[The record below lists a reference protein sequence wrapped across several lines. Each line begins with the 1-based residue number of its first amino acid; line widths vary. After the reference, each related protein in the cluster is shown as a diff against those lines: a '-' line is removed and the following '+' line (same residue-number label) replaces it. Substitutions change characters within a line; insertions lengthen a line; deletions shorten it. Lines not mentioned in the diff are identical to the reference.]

1 MLFLRKKTA
10 PTTSTVEI
18 ATETKI
24 KETPS
29 KSDTIIEVVKATIH
43 YLRLLITIKKL
54 IKNNHHHKIW
64 LILLINRSLS

>member
-29 KSDTIIEVVKATIH
+29 KSDTIIEVVKATIQ
-43 YLRLLITIKKL
+43 
-54 IKNNHHHKIW
+54 
-64 LILLINRSLS
+64 SLSDTIYNHKEINK